1 MERKTGK
8 KHLMESPRVTKQWW
22 NIGSCTQDRDMI
34 IVIVNNDDDELM
46 NLNICKLCFDKN
58 KIYSEWYPETS
69 DGGTIK

>member
-1 MERKTGK
+1 
-8 KHLMESPRVTKQWW
+8 
-22 NIGSCTQDRDMI
+22 MI